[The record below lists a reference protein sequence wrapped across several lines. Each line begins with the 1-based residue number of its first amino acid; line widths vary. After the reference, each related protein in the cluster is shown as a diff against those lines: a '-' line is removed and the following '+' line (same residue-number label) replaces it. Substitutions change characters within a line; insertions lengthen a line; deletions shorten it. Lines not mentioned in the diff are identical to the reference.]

1 MDNFYKGDEV
11 KFAINLEAPGFSMDD
26 DDFEIEVKSG
36 NTSVKG
42 YKGEQAGASSAL
54 IIFKETVTPPVSD
67 TQEGSDNEEEGQEEN
82 VQEPTPV
89 TTWYAIVDTKTL
101 AVGTMRV
108 IATARIVDAKANDGV
123 RDNIAVATL
132 GKLIDP

>member
-54 IIFKETVTPPVSD
+54 IIFNEKVTPA
-67 TQEGSDNEEEGQEEN
+67 QEGDPDT
-82 VQEPTPV
+82 V
-89 TTWYAIVDTKTL
+89 WYAIVDTKTL